1 MDGGVLMD
9 WPCLQAHAVTV
20 QYPAQQSMPLS
31 LLRMEAANQQR
42 ANEDSDDSRAVR
54 RTQSIEKAPFTV
66 NDLQSELSSNP
77 NLSDMRQFT
86 STPDSKPATNASN
99 LNQNPFN
106 PPTEDTPTSL
116 WANQAAAAHSD
127 TGTSSA
133 EPAETADGY
142 RGNAEAT
149 PPDQAEQQ
157 APEPPSP
164 ASPVAATPLSNAST
178 LEEPAESRH
187 LPQHATPPEE
197 HPPSSTEA
205 EPDSAQEDT
214 LASGLDNGNA
224 TLGTSSS
231 KPVEQQAA
239 PTAWSKASTSQS
251 EASAGNVHT
260 PGPIAQSSAR
270 DANPTSQQLQTE
282 SSWGAD
288 IFPAEMSATAAAPAV
303 STAASADVDSAGSC
317 PQAQGPSEGHDTA
330 GEAEAQQPTTD
341 AAAALKSSRAAES
354 HMSNIQ
360 SQSQDGD
367 DSWADADFAN
377 VPAAADTDVPND
389 GSSSQQSSAMPIE
402 SHADES
408 QWGASAFAAATAAP
422 DAEQTASLAPS
433 PQADAA
439 VTDLGNT
446 SVTPQAQAASPDW
459 AKEVPSAELSAS
471 NVEVSAST
479 AAAGEA
485 DTAAGAEGSEQP
497 GTQQADEGDW
507 GEDDFG
513 DFNDAAGAGDDEG
526 FGDFNEADTATPRSA
541 DASEQSPESRRQA
554 SQPSV
559 APAGVCASCIAL
571 VCSFINQVTC
581 KQGHQC
587 IRGAKCLCS
596 GHAAAQL
603 YKLAL
608 RLQACTQLSLPEFP
622 YCVYRESGL
631 SSHPRAL

>member
-1 MDGGVLMD
+1 M
-9 WPCLQAHAVTV
+9 TV
-20 QYPAQQSMPLS
+20 QYPAQQSLPLS
-31 LLRMEAANQQR
+31 LLRMQAANQQR
-42 ANEDSDDSRAVR
+42 ANEDSDDSRAMR
-54 RTQSIEKAPFTV
+54 RTQSVEKAPFAV
-66 NDLQSELSSNP
+66 NDLQSELSSSP

-86 STPDSKPATNASN
+86 STPDSKPVTNASN

-106 PPTEDTPTSL
+106 PPSEDTPTSL
-116 WANQAAAAHSD
+116 WANQAAAANSD
-127 TGTSSA
+127 TGISSA

-142 RGNAEAT
+142 RGNAEVT

-178 LEEPAESRH
+178 PLEEPAESRH
-187 LPQHATPPEE
+187 PPQHATPLEG

-205 EPDSAQEDT
+205 EPGSAQEDT
-214 LASGLDNGNA
+214 LASGLDNGNVPQS
-224 TLGTSSS
+224 TSSS

-239 PTAWSKASTSQS
+239 PTAGSKASTSQS
-251 EASAGNVHT
+251 EASAGDVHT
-260 PGPIAQSSAR
+260 AAQSSTR
-270 DANPTSQQLQTE
+270 EANPTSEQLQTQ
-282 SSWGAD
+282 SGWGAD

-303 STAASADVDSAGSC
+303 STAASADVESAGSS
-317 PQAQGPSEGHDTA
+317 PQAQGPPEGHDRA
-330 GEAEAQQPTTD
+330 GEVEAQQPITD
-341 AAAALKSSRAAES
+341 AAAAHKSSRAAES
-354 HMSNIQ
+354 HMSSIQ
-360 SQSQDGD
+360 SQSQDSD
-367 DSWADADFAN
+367 DNWADADFAN

-389 GSSSQQSSAMPIE
+389 GSSSQQSSAMPTE
-402 SHADES
+402 PHADES
-408 QWGASAFAAATAAP
+408 QWGNSAFAAATAAP

-433 PQADAA
+433 PQADA
-439 VTDLGNT
+439 VTDLGKT
-446 SVTPQAQAASPDW
+446 SVSPQAQAASPDW
-459 AKEVPSAELSAS
+459 AKEVPSAELSAP

-541 DASEQSPESRRQA
+541 DASEQSPERRRQA
-554 SQPSV
+554 SQPSL

-571 VCSFINQVTC
+571 VCSLINQVMC

-608 RLQACTQLSLPEFP
+608 RLQACTQLSLP

-631 SSHPRAL
+631 SSHPLTL